1 MAMCLLDGVI
11 SMTNNEVSRLHKRII
26 HLNAEIKW
34 LNEQLS
40 ECHKLILNA
49 HIAHDRLEKFSK
61 DQVLDL
67 NNEITRGVYFYPI
80 LIQCGITDADMKN
93 MISKMWHRKHK
104 EGKENGNM
112 GTD

>member
-1 MAMCLLDGVI
+1 
-11 SMTNNEVSRLHKRII
+11 MTNSEVSRLHKRII
-26 HLNAEIKW
+26 HLNAEI
-34 LNEQLS
+34 N
-40 ECHKLILNA
+40 
-49 HIAHDRLEKFSK
+49 DRLEKFSK